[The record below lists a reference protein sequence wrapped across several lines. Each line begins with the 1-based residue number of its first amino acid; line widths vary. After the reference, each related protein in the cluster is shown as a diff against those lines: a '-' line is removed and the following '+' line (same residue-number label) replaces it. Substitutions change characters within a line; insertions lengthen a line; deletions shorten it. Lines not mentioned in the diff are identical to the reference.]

1 MRSDVAVALIDVRD
15 LTTRETVAKIVV
27 GVQPFDV
34 EISPTIEGRWYR
46 VSKVW

>member
-1 MRSDVAVALIDVRD
+1 MPSDAAVTLVDARD
-15 LTTRETVAKIVV
+15 LTTCETVAKIVV